1 MLNLH
6 ILLAYFAC
14 VFKTSFCLHGVGGV
28 QHIGAFEVKMPDS
41 QQSLTFLDTP
51 GHAAF
56 SAMRARGA
64 AITDL
69 VPPVTP
75 LLPPLPFPPPLSP
88 PAAPTHTLVAS
99 CL

>member
-1 MLNLH
+1 MSA
-6 ILLAYFAC
+6 IVERIRGIAALASSQPSCCTEDETAALQC
-14 VFKTSFCLHGVGGV
+14 NVAGV

-69 VPPVTP
+69 VPPFSNP
-75 LLPPLPFPPPLSP
+75 QAPLPLTCRF
-88 PAAPTHTLVAS
+88 AMHV
-99 CL
+99 